1 MSKSETAAK
10 PSGAHSFKDKGHL
23 KSEKYCGAHDT
34 KKHELPSKA
43 EGGHERKDKPQVHI
57 EDVNHHSGRPHPP
70 ATKLADSKILG
81 GKLRKSDN
89 V

>member
-1 MSKSETAAK
+1 MSVAK
-10 PSGAHSFKDKGHL
+10 EVRRKEYAGRKEQGA
-23 KSEKYCGAHDT
+23 
-34 KKHELPSKA
+34 
-43 EGGHERKDKPQVHI
+43 HERKDKPQVHV

-70 ATKLADSKILG
+70 ATRLSDSKILG

>member
-1 MSKSETAAK
+1 MSKAVAAQK
-10 PSGAHSFKDKGHL
+10 ESGAHQLPKGHD
-23 KSEKYCGAHDT
+23 KPAHQQGPHHT
-34 KKHELPSKA
+34 GKHELPAKS

-70 ATKLADSKILG
+70 ATRLADSKVLG